1 MLAHDN
7 LVQAEKTLQNALVA
21 LGKANSFMSHA
32 ISLETSTTTHVDT
45 ASTTWGT
52 SGTSGVWG
60 SGGSSGYAFGG
71 VEGYVAM
78 AMNSVNLA
86 LAALNYYPEQ
96 P

>member
-7 LVQAEKTLQNALVA
+7 LLQAEKTLQNALVA
-21 LGKANSFMSHA
+21 LGKANSFLSHA
-32 ISLETSTTTHVDT
+32 ISLDTATTTTPD
-45 ASTTWGT
+45 AAAGGWGS
-52 SGTSGVWG
+52 SGASGVWG
-60 SGGSSGYAFGG
+60 SGGSSGFAFGG

-86 LAALNYYPEQ
+86 LAALHYYPEQ

>member
-7 LVQAEKTLQNALVA
+7 LLQAEKTLQNALVA

-32 ISLETSTTTHVDT
+32 ISLETS
-45 ASTTWGT
+45 STTYTDPDAGGWGS
-52 SGTSGVWG
+52 SGATGVWG

-71 VEGYVAM
+71 VEGYIAM
-78 AMNSVNLA
+78 AINSVNLA
-86 LAALNYYPEQ
+86 LSSLHYYPEQ